1 VIVSDIP
8 RSGELKE
15 DGVHTAAKDFNAW
28 GRALK
33 SNGLQFGY
41 HPHGFEFG
49 HTKTATLFD
58 LLVQETNPEF
68 VSYEL
73 DTFWFRQGGVDP
85 ARFLEKYPT
94 RFRLMHLK
102 DIAVKTR
109 EDLSGGAPEG
119 ASVVLGQGELDW
131 KEILRAARNSSIRA
145 YLIEDESPNAATQV
159 PQSMSY
165 LREIEF

>member
-1 VIVSDIP
+1 
-8 RSGELKE
+8 
-15 DGVHTAAKDFNAW
+15 
-28 GRALK
+28 
-33 SNGLQFGY
+33 
-41 HPHGFEFG
+41 
-49 HTKTATLFD
+49 
-58 LLVQETNPEF
+58 
-68 VSYEL
+68 
-73 DTFWFRQGGVDP
+73 
-85 ARFLEKYPT
+85 
-94 RFRLMHLK
+94 MHLK
-102 DIAVKTR
+102 DIAMKTK